1 MRIPSTPALCA
12 TGLWLAAFLSA
23 APALAHPGSGIAV
36 DQAGNVY
43 FVDTGAGVWK
53 IDSQRQVARLK
64 GPAYHFMAM
73 DGLGRLVQAKLPRAS
88 GEEVEL
94 VGSKPALIL
103 ASGYPIAV
111 SQKGDFFYPA
121 PYKNDR
127 VQIWRFS
134 PPAKSQ
140 VFATLPEIKEVDAQ
154 GESRAVPWIH
164 GLAAAPD
171 GSVYYTEQ
179 RAVRRISPDGAVT
192 AIAENVTVPDC
203 ERPPLGKNERIGP
216 ALRGLDVRADGTV
229 FVAASACSAVLK
241 ITSQGEVSVVLRA
254 TDAWSPTGVAVSGD
268 DLYVLE
274 YLHINT
280 ERREKWLPRV
290 RMLAANG
297 TVTILCNIE
306 R

>member
-1 MRIPSTPALCA
+1 MRMPSAAALCSA
-12 TGLWLAAFLSA
+12 GLWVAAFVSG

-53 IDSQRQVARLK
+53 IDSQRHVTRLK

-73 DGLGRLVQAKLPRAS
+73 DGVDRLVQAKLPRAG

-94 VGSKPALIL
+94 VGSQPALIL

-111 SQKGDFFYPA
+111 SAKGDFFYPA
-121 PYKNDR
+121 PNKEHR

-134 PPAKSQ
+134 PPANPQ
-140 VFATLPEIKEVDAQ
+140 VLATLPEIKEIDAQ
-154 GESRAVPWIH
+154 GKTTAVPWIH
-164 GLAAAPD
+164 GLAAPAD
-171 GSVYYTEQ
+171 GAVYYTEQ
-179 RAVRRISPDGAVT
+179 RAVRRISADGAVT
-192 AIAENVTVPDC
+192 TIAENVTVPDC
-203 ERPPLGKNERIGP
+203 ERPSLAKDERLGP

-241 ITSQGEVSVVLRA
+241 ITPRGEVSVVLRA
-254 TDAWSPTGVAVSGD
+254 TDSWSPTGVAVSGG

-280 ERREKWLPRV
+280 ERRAEWLPRV
-290 RMLAANG
+290 RMLATNG
-297 TVTILCNIE
+297 TATILCNIE